1 MERRDGRPARAAA
14 VVLGTGRGAWKE
26 QREARRAVLVAVLH
40 RAAHFMQ
47 LPPALKGSARVTP
60 PPAFLFG
67 KGRCSVHQ
75 LRYHRAYTTRG
86 AESGQQVCIDLFCD
100 APIPIDRLLE

>member
-1 MERRDGRPARAAA
+1 MERRDGRPARAAVA
-14 VVLGTGRGAWKE
+14 LSTGGAWKG
-26 QREARRAVLVAVLH
+26 QREARWAVLVAVLH
-40 RAAHFMQ
+40 RAAHLMQ
-47 LPPALKGSARVTP
+47 FPPALKTAARVTP

-86 AESGQQVCIDLFCD
+86 AASGQQVCIAFFCD
-100 APIPIDRLLE
+100 APIPIDRLFE